1 MESQQQHSDTSFD
14 RTRRRDSVYRAGGYK
29 TARRYR
35 KRKSPTPV
43 AGMQN
48 RRNKHWM
55 W

>member
-1 MESQQQHSDTSFD
+1 MESQQEHSESSFD
-14 RTRRRDSVYRAGGYK
+14 RMRRRDSVYRAGGYK
-29 TARRYR
+29 TARRFR

-48 RRNKHWM
+48 RRNKHWA